1 MTSYLL
7 VAAILIGLVAI
18 SAGMML
24 GMALQKRHQRLVDM
38 EQRITALEAAQPKAH
53 THKTI
58 AGIEDAQAVVID
70 LAFQMQADQA
80 RLNSL
85 LEILGA
91 VRQGPHSYDPDRPCG
106 RRVEQSER
114 K

>member
-1 MTSYLL
+1 
-7 VAAILIGLVAI
+7 
-18 SAGMML
+18 
-24 GMALQKRHQRLVDM
+24 M
-38 EQRITALEAAQPKAH
+38 EQRIAALEAVQPKAH

-70 LAFQMQADQA
+70 LAFQLKAEQA
-80 RLNSL
+80 RIDSL

-91 VRQGPHSYDPDRPCG
+91 VRQGPYSYDVNRPCG
-106 RRVEQSER
+106 RRMED